1 MTLNTLQRKASR
13 ITRARGHRMRW
24 LDLTPTK
31 RRGTCRLNAMRHTIF
46 DTVIVPSIGL
56 TIGETLHAIGVSLV
70 LAPIG
75 YVLLFL
81 FLAL

>member
-1 MTLNTLQRKASR
+1 
-13 ITRARGHRMRW
+13 
-24 LDLTPTK
+24 
-31 RRGTCRLNAMRHTIF
+31 MRHTIL

-56 TIGETLHAIGVSLV
+56 TIGETLRAIGVSLV

-81 FLAL
+81 LLAL